1 LQGACVEFRKKINAK
16 ALQSVEQIKLM
27 LNIQENIILAPY
39 TSFKIGGPAKYFVEA
54 QNKDEI
60 SEAIKYAA
68 EKKLPYFILGGGSN
82 ILVSD
87 KGFDG
92 LAIRIKADKISVDE
106 KQKLIEIDSGASLA
120 GLVKQAA
127 EAGLSGMEWAAG
139 IPGTLGGAVRG
150 NARAFGDDMAS
161 VTESVEFLDVSHMQ
175 IKNFKKEQCEF
186 NYWGSIFKKD
196 PNLIVLSAK
205 IKLQSGKKEEIAQK
219 NREIINK
226 RINAQPQG
234 SPSAGSF
241 FLNPIVADEKLRKEF
256 EQEKGIKC
264 IDDKIPAGWLIDQ
277 IGFRGKKV
285 GGAMISEKHGNFLVN
300 AGGATAEDI
309 IMLSSIIKQK
319 IRQKFNIQL
328 ESEVKLVGF

>member
-1 LQGACVEFRKKINAK
+1 
-16 ALQSVEQIKLM
+16 
-27 LNIQENIILAPY
+27 
-39 TSFKIGGPAKYFVEA
+39 
-54 QNKDEI
+54 
-60 SEAIKYAA
+60 
-68 EKKLPYFILGGGSN
+68 
-82 ILVSD
+82 
-87 KGFDG
+87 
-92 LAIRIKADKISVDE
+92 
-106 KQKLIEIDSGASLA
+106 
-120 GLVKQAA
+120 
-127 EAGLSGMEWAAG
+127 LSGMEWAAG

-161 VTESVEFLDVSHMQ
+161 VTESVEFLDVSNMQ

-205 IKLQSGKKEEIAQK
+205 IKLQSGNKEEIAQK

-241 FLNPIVADEKLRKEF
+241 FLNPVVTDEKLRKEF

-264 IDDKIPAGWLIDQ
+264 IDGKIPAGWLIDQ

>member
-1 LQGACVEFRKKINAK
+1 MI
-16 ALQSVEQIKLM
+16 SIK
-27 LNIQENIILAPY
+27 ENVILAPY

-54 QNKDEI
+54 QNRDEI

-120 GLVKQAA
+120 SLVKQAT
-127 EAGLSGMEWAAG
+127 ESNLSGMEWAAG

-150 NARAFGDDMAS
+150 NARAFGGDMAS
-161 VTESVEFLDVSHMQ
+161 VVESVEFLDVSHMQ

-205 IKLQSGKKEEIAQK
+205 IKLQSGSKEEIAQK

-226 RINAQPQG
+226 RIAAQPQRN
-234 SPSAGSF
+234 PSAGSF
-241 FLNPIVADEKLRKEF
+241 FLNPVVADENCGKNLNRK
-256 EQEKGIKC
+256 
-264 IDDKIPAGWLIDQ
+264 
-277 IGFRGKKV
+277 RV
-285 GGAMISEKHGNFLVN
+285 
-300 AGGATAEDI
+300 
-309 IMLSSIIKQK
+309 
-319 IRQKFNIQL
+319 
-328 ESEVKLVGF
+328 